1 MILSGVSLLRI
12 FQVLSSILQDI
23 LPLDFKSLNY
33 KSVFFQLWIKQ
44 D

>member
-1 MILSGVSLLRI
+1 MILSGVSLLQI

-23 LPLDFKSLNY
+23 LPPDFKSLSY
-33 KSVFFQLWIKQ
+33 KFLFQLRIKQ